1 MIFLKRKYYKT
12 GELSKI
18 YNLGRDSLKYYEKL
32 GLLNPGRD
40 TNSYRMYTIKDICN
54 LNLIKELRSLDF
66 SMQRIKEYLENR
78 NVRTTKKMLQEEI
91 KLIDQKLDELTIHKE
106 SLNKRLSSIDNTLD
120 HTNFNRIEL
129 LYMNKRKA
137 LTVNSNVSFDE
148 NVDYLIQRLNE
159 KFDDKFYVLGNSNFG
174 AVFDTKSVSNGIFN
188 NYKSIFCL
196 LDDKATNFNLTIEE
210 GYYVTYTYKGDY
222 KKTAK
227 IIPMLFKFIEF
238 NNYTILGDPI
248 EIYKID
254 IYETSLEDEYVT
266 QVQIP
271 VQLVSDLYEF

>member
-1 MIFLKRKYYKT
+1 MKRKYYKT

-66 SMQRIKEYLENR
+66 SMQKIKEYLENR
-78 NVRTTKKMLQEEI
+78 NVDTTREMLLEEVRFI
-91 KLIDQKLDELTIHKE
+91 DEKLEELSSHKE
-106 SLNKRLSSIDNTLD
+106 SLHKRLSSINNTVE

-129 LYMNKRKA
+129 LYMPKRKV
-137 LTVNSNVSFDE
+137 LTVNSNVTFDE

-174 AVFDTKSVSNGIFN
+174 AVFDTKSVTKGVFN
-188 NYKSIFCL
+188 NYKYIFCL
-196 LDDKATNFNLTIEE
+196 LDDDAKNYDFIIDE
-210 GYYVTYTYKGDY
+210 GYYVTYTYKGNY
-222 KKTAK
+222 KQIRK
-227 IIPMLFKFIEF
+227 ILPMLFKFIEF
-238 NNYTILGDPI
+238 NNYTILGDPL

-254 IYETSLEDEYVT
+254 IYETSIEDEYVT

-271 VQLVSDLYEF
+271 VKLLSDIYNL

>member
-1 MIFLKRKYYKT
+1 MKRKYYKT

-66 SMQRIKEYLENR
+66 SMQKIKEYLENR
-78 NVRTTKKMLQEEI
+78 NVDTTREMLLEEVRFI
-91 KLIDQKLDELTIHKE
+91 DEKLEELSSHKE
-106 SLNKRLSSIDNTLD
+106 SLHKRLSSINNTVE

-129 LYMNKRKA
+129 LYMPKRKV
-137 LTVNSNVSFDE
+137 LTVNSNVTFDE

-174 AVFDTKSVSNGIFN
+174 AVFDTKSV
-188 NYKSIFCL
+188 
-196 LDDKATNFNLTIEE
+196 T
-210 GYYVTYTYKGDY
+210 KG
-222 KKTAK
+222 
-227 IIPMLFKFIEF
+227 
-238 NNYTILGDPI
+238 
-248 EIYKID
+248 
-254 IYETSLEDEYVT
+254 
-266 QVQIP
+266 
-271 VQLVSDLYEF
+271 

>member
-1 MIFLKRKYYKT
+1 MKRKYYKT

-66 SMQRIKEYLENR
+66 SMQKIKEYLENR
-78 NVRTTKKMLQEEI
+78 NVDTTREMLLEEVRFI
-91 KLIDQKLDELTIHKE
+91 DEKLEELSSHKE
-106 SLNKRLSSIDNTLD
+106 SLHKRLSSINNTVE

-129 LYMNKRKA
+129 LYMPKRKV
-137 LTVNSNVSFDE
+137 LTVNSNVTFDE

-174 AVFDTKSVSNGIFN
+174 AVFDTKSVTKGVFN
-188 NYKSIFCL
+188 NYKYTFCL
-196 LDDKATNFNLTIEE
+196 LDDDAKNYDFIIDE
-210 GYYVTYTYKGDY
+210 GYYVTYTYKGNY
-222 KKTAK
+222 KQIRK
-227 IIPMLFKFIEF
+227 ILPMLFKFIEF
-238 NNYTILGDPI
+238 NNYTILGDPL

-254 IYETSLEDEYVT
+254 IYETSIEDEYVT

-271 VQLVSDLYEF
+271 VKLLSDIYDL

>member
-1 MIFLKRKYYKT
+1 MKRKYYKT

-66 SMQRIKEYLENR
+66 SMQKIKEYLENR
-78 NVRTTKKMLQEEI
+78 NVDTTREMLLEEI
-91 KLIDQKLDELTIHKE
+91 RFIDEKLEELSSHKE
-106 SLNKRLSSIDNTLD
+106 SLHKRLSSINNTVE

-129 LYMNKRKA
+129 LYMPKRKV
-137 LTVNSNVSFDE
+137 LTVNSNVTFDE

-174 AVFDTKSVSNGIFN
+174 AVFDTKSVTKGVFN
-188 NYKSIFCL
+188 NYKYIFCL
-196 LDDKATNFNLTIEE
+196 LDDDAKNYDFIIDE
-210 GYYVTYTYKGDY
+210 GYYVTYTYKGNY
-222 KKTAK
+222 KQIRK
-227 IIPMLFKFIEF
+227 ILPMLFKFIEF
-238 NNYTILGDPI
+238 NNYTILGDPL

-254 IYETSLEDEYVT
+254 IYETSIEDEYVT

-271 VQLVSDLYEF
+271 VKLLSDIYDL

>member
-1 MIFLKRKYYKT
+1 MKRKYYKT

-66 SMQRIKEYLENR
+66 SMQKIKEYLENR
-78 NVRTTKKMLQEEI
+78 NVDTTTEMLLEEVRFI
-91 KLIDQKLDELTIHKE
+91 DEKLEELSSHKE
-106 SLNKRLSSIDNTLD
+106 SLHKRLSSINNTVE

-129 LYMNKRKA
+129 LYMPKRKV
-137 LTVNSNVSFDE
+137 LTVNSNVTFDE

-174 AVFDTKSVSNGIFN
+174 AVFDTKSVTKGVFN
-188 NYKSIFCL
+188 NYKYIFCL
-196 LDDKATNFNLTIEE
+196 LDDDAKNYDFIIDE
-210 GYYVTYTYKGDY
+210 GYYVTYTYKGNY
-222 KKTAK
+222 KQIRK
-227 IIPMLFKFIEF
+227 ILPMLFKFIEF
-238 NNYTILGDPI
+238 NNYTILGDPL

-254 IYETSLEDEYVT
+254 IYETSIEDEYVT

-271 VQLVSDLYEF
+271 VKLLSDIYDL

>member
-1 MIFLKRKYYKT
+1 MKRKYYKT

-66 SMQRIKEYLENR
+66 SMQKIKEYLENR
-78 NVRTTKKMLQEEI
+78 NVDTTREMLLEEVRFI
-91 KLIDQKLDELTIHKE
+91 DEKLEELSSHKE
-106 SLNKRLSSIDNTLD
+106 SLHKRLSSINNTVE

-129 LYMNKRKA
+129 LYMPKRKV
-137 LTVNSNVSFDE
+137 LTVNSNVTFDE

-174 AVFDTKSVSNGIFN
+174 AVFDTKSVTKGVFN
-188 NYKSIFCL
+188 NYKYIFCL
-196 LDDKATNFNLTIEE
+196 LDDDTKNYDFIIDE
-210 GYYVTYTYKGDY
+210 GYYVTYTYKGNY
-222 KKTAK
+222 KQIRK
-227 IIPMLFKFIEF
+227 ILPMLFKFIEF
-238 NNYTILGDPI
+238 NNYTILGDPL

-254 IYETSLEDEYVT
+254 IYETSIEDEYVT

-271 VQLVSDLYEF
+271 VKLLSDIYDL

>member
-1 MIFLKRKYYKT
+1 MKRKYYKT

-66 SMQRIKEYLENR
+66 SMQKIKEYLENR
-78 NVRTTKKMLQEEI
+78 NVDTTREMLLEEVRFI
-91 KLIDQKLDELTIHKE
+91 DEKLEELSSHKE
-106 SLNKRLSSIDNTLD
+106 SLHKRLSSINNTVE

-129 LYMNKRKA
+129 LYMPKRKV
-137 LTVNSNVSFDE
+137 LTVNSNVTFDE

-174 AVFDTKSVSNGIFN
+174 AVFDTKSVTKGVFN
-188 NYKSIFCL
+188 NYKYIFCL
-196 LDDKATNFNLTIEE
+196 LDDDAKNYDFIINE
-210 GYYVTYTYKGDY
+210 GYYVTYTYKGNY
-222 KKTAK
+222 KQIKK
-227 IIPMLFKFIEF
+227 ILPMLFKFIEF
-238 NNYTILGDPI
+238 NNYTILGDPL

-254 IYETSLEDEYVT
+254 IYETSIEDEYVT

-271 VQLVSDLYEF
+271 VKLLSDIYDL

>member
-1 MIFLKRKYYKT
+1 MKRKYYKT

-66 SMQRIKEYLENR
+66 SMQKIKEYLENR
-78 NVRTTKKMLQEEI
+78 NVDTTREMLLEEVRFI
-91 KLIDQKLDELTIHKE
+91 DEKLKELSSHKE
-106 SLNKRLSSIDNTLD
+106 SLHKRLSSINNTVE

-129 LYMNKRKA
+129 LYMPKRKV
-137 LTVNSNVSFDE
+137 LTVNSNVTFDE

-174 AVFDTKSVSNGIFN
+174 AVFDTKSVTKGVFN
-188 NYKSIFCL
+188 NYKYIFCL
-196 LDDKATNFNLTIEE
+196 LDDDAKNYDFIIDE
-210 GYYVTYTYKGDY
+210 GYYVTYTYKGNY
-222 KKTAK
+222 KQIRK
-227 IIPMLFKFIEF
+227 ILPMLFKFIEF
-238 NNYTILGDPI
+238 NNYTILGDPL

-254 IYETSLEDEYVT
+254 IYETSIEDEYVT

-271 VQLVSDLYEF
+271 VKLLSDIYDL